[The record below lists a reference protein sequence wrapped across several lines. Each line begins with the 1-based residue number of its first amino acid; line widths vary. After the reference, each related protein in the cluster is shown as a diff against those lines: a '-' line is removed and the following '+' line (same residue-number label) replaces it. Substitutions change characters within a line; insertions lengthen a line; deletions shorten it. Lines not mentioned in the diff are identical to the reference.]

1 MSCPYNPFG
10 QPACNIV
17 PHPDRPGE
25 SFCASCSRRF
35 YDPALSP
42 SLPSNSSM
50 SFLEFLIRIV
60 LTLIVGAALASG
72 FPNIEVPLPFFN
84 SPPTRGQR

>member
-17 PHPDRPGE
+17 AHPDRPGE

-35 YDPALSP
+35 YDPAP
-42 SLPSNSSM
+42 IQPPDAPI

-60 LTLIVGAALASG
+60 TALIVAAALVSE
-72 FPNIEVPLPFFN
+72 FPAIQMQFPFSN
-84 SPPTRGQR
+84 SVSTRGQRQ

>member
-17 PHPDRPGE
+17 AHPDRPGE

-35 YDPALSP
+35 YDPTPVQSP
-42 SLPSNSSM
+42 DAPVG
-50 SFLEFLIRIV
+50 FLDFLIRVV
-60 LTLIVGAALASG
+60 LTLIIGAVLTAKL
-72 FPNIEVPLPFFN
+72 PNVEVPLPLFN
-84 SPPTRGQR
+84 SPPTRGPR